1 MVRAFNNS
9 PQGPR
14 KAPAVTVSSPLL
26 NLDKMSMGS
35 RLKGGGLPLSVCCLS
50 LALSLR
56 RQVYFYNVTCLFLLL
71 QNTHP
76 GGG

>member
-14 KAPAVTVSSPLL
+14 KAPTGPAVTVSSPLL

-35 RLKGGGLPLSVCCLS
+35 RLKGWAALICLLPVFGFKSEK
-50 LALSLR
+50 
-56 RQVYFYNVTCLFLLL
+56 TGLFL
-71 QNTHP
+71 
-76 GGG
+76 